1 MNLSLILTQ
10 HCHKVKHFKH
20 FLVLDLLLIPWAENK
35 VQYIANYTNYQ
46 NNVNY
51 LLFYYF
57 FQTHESQ
64 IYIIHTNLFPFPLL
78 IYAFDNDKAQLT
90 FDLPT
95 VAGRSLDSRSCPV
108 AAVNF
113 LFLSAGVI
121 CGCKNKLKLCYHQ
134 LRRPT
139 SSSMLYEL

>member
-1 MNLSLILTQ
+1 MSRTIQPVPYELVSYPHSALPQSHTLQ
-10 HCHKVKHFKH
+10 H
-20 FLVLDLLLIPWAENK
+20 FLVVDLLLIPWAENK

-57 FQTHESQ
+57 FQTHKSQ

-78 IYAFDNDKAQLT
+78 IYAFDNVKAQLT

-113 LFLSAGVI
+113 LFLSAGVSSGFFR
-121 CGCKNKLKLCYHQ
+121 CRLKCNI
-134 LRRPT
+134 
-139 SSSMLYEL
+139 